1 MASKVEAN
9 YQKNIWPSIKMI
21 MKYFLKTFSSFRWFK
36 NLRAFCNSCVL
47 QLLDVLDDWS
57 KYYDESKQID
67 NIYLDIKKAFDTIS
81 HDRLLLKLKR
91 YGFDGQLLNWV
102 KDFLSGRK
110 QRVERIILWRKIGI
124 IEIAYNAL

>member
-1 MASKVEAN
+1 M
-9 YQKNIWPSIKMI
+9 
-21 MKYFLKTFSSFRWFK
+21 
-36 NLRAFCNSCVL
+36 
-47 QLLDVLDDWS
+47 LDDWS

-102 KDFLSGRK
+102 KDFLRWKKTKS
-110 QRVERIILWRKIGI
+110 
-124 IEIAYNAL
+124 